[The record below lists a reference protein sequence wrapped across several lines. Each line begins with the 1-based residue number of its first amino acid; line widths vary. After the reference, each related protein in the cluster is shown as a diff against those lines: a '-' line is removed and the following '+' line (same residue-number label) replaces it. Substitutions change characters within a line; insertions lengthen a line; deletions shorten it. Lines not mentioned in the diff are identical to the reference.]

1 MGGSAPRRDHQL
13 PAETTS
19 FVDRRGELTE
29 GRELLARARLV
40 TLTGPG
46 GVGKTRLAARIAAR
60 VRRAFPDGVR
70 FVHLSGLHDP
80 ALVPLAAADAL
91 GLHDHSAQPPL
102 DALVEQVRDRRLL
115 LVVDNCEHLA
125 GACAQLAAALL
136 RGTEGVRILATSRHR
151 LGLTEEHLLEV
162 RPLPVPDPDGDL
174 SAAEGY
180 PALTLFADRAAAV
193 VPGFRLTPGNLAS
206 VARLCRRLDGLPL
219 AIELAA
225 VRMRVLDVD
234 QLLDRLDDR
243 YRFLTTG
250 SPAALPRH
258 QTLRA
263 AVAWS
268 HDLCTGPEQVVW
280 ARLSVLAGAFD
291 LETAEA
297 VCADDTGEG
306 DAGWGTG
313 RPPAGVLLPEGAT
326 GFADDAGSRGAA
338 AGERPHPAQ
347 ALTGPTTPPPPDD
360 GPGNPT
366 PPTLGPADGIA
377 PRPVLRPY
385 PLAAPRSDD
394 GPDSGMPASPVPGP
408 VGVSLSGGVPG
419 PVGVSLSGGVPGPVG
434 VSLSG
439 GAPGPV
445 GVPPSPSVPGLGG
458 ATLPSLALGPGGAT
472 PPSPVPGS
480 GGVPLPPVVF
490 CPGGSMPSLA
500 VSGSGGVAA
509 PLAVPSPG
517 GVAASP
523 AVSGPGGVA
532 AHSAVSGPG
541 GAAASPAVSGP
552 GRVSLPPPVPG
563 SGGVP
568 LPPVVFCP
576 GGSMPSLAVSG
587 SGGVAAPLAVPS
599 PGGVAASPAVSGP
612 GGVAAHSA
620 VSGPGGAAAS
630 PAVSGPG
637 RVSLPP
643 PVLGPGGL
651 TLPWPVPCPGG
662 VTPSLAVPSPGGVA
676 ASLAV
681 PSPGGV
687 AASLAVPGPGGVAA
701 SLAVSGPGGVAA
713 HPVGEAV
720 HAVGD
725 WHAGPG
731 PVGLRADDVLD
742 AVAGLVD
749 KSVLC
754 REPGP
759 GGVRYRMLDT
769 LRQYGLERLRRTA
782 GEEEAA
788 RRRQRDRMLRRV
800 EDCERGWFGPGQPE
814 TVARLRADRDNLRAA
829 LDFSLSTPGEERAGL
844 RLAGTLWFYWHACG
858 VPREG
863 LYWLERALAAS
874 PEPTRERARGL
885 WVAGLLAAT
894 TQDFPRGH
902 RQATE
907 ALALARA
914 LGDPAEAAHAE
925 YVIGVIRL
933 FGDDLPG
940 ALTHFETT
948 VARGPVPGQHLS
960 LVGLDQVELACAL
973 GFLGEADRAV
983 EICEQALRLCE
994 RHGEQWVRSYVLR
1007 ILALA
1012 HTVRRDWPR
1021 AERHAR
1027 EALRL
1032 KHAVHDIIGM
1042 ALTLDLLASIAGERG
1057 AHRHAALLM
1066 GGADRVWADID
1077 TGRWGAHTLN
1087 SVRRDSEERA
1097 CRALGRDAFERAHRR
1112 GGGLGLAELV
1122 GQALQE
1128 PARPR
1133 PGDSPAPHDDTTV
1146 RLTRRETEVARLVA
1160 EGLANQQIADRL
1172 VIARRTAEGHVER
1185 ILSKLGFSNR
1195 SQIAAWVTAQ
1205 R

>member
-13 PAETTS
+13 PVETTS
-19 FVDRRGELTE
+19 FVDRRGELTQ

-60 VRRAFPDGVR
+60 VQRAFPDGVR

-136 RGTEGVRILATSRHR
+136 HGTEGVRVLATSRHR

-193 VPGFRLTPGNLAS
+193 APGFRLTPDNRAS
-206 VARLCRRLDGLPL
+206 VARLCHRLDGLPL

-234 QLLDRLDDR
+234 RLLDRLDDR

-268 HDLCTGPEQVVW
+268 HDLCTGPEQLVW
-280 ARLSVLAGAFD
+280 ARLSVLAGSFD

-297 VCADDTGEG
+297 VCADDTGEP
-306 DAGWGTG
+306 DTGWGTG
-313 RPPAGVLLPEGAT
+313 PAPAEALLPGGVRGARPDVPPPGGA
-326 GFADDAGSRGAA
+326 GFADGT
-338 AGERPHPAQ
+338 GER
-347 ALTGPTTPPPPDD
+347 ALPVQVFAGTVTLPPLDG
-360 GPGNPT
+360 GPGNVV
-366 PPTLGPADGIA
+366 PP
-377 PRPVLRPY
+377 
-385 PLAAPRSDD
+385 
-394 GPDSGMPASPVPGP
+394 MPAPAGGP
-408 VGVSLSGGVPG
+408 
-419 PVGVSLSGGVPGPVG
+419 
-434 VSLSG
+434 
-439 GAPGPV
+439 
-445 GVPPSPSVPGLGG
+445 
-458 ATLPSLALGPGGAT
+458 
-472 PPSPVPGS
+472 
-480 GGVPLPPVVF
+480 VPLPVTRPE
-490 CPGGSMPSLA
+490 SLI
-500 VSGSGGVAA
+500 
-509 PLAVPSPG
+509 VPSPG
-517 GVAASP
+517 G
-523 AVSGPGGVA
+523 
-532 AHSAVSGPG
+532 
-541 GAAASPAVSGP
+541 
-552 GRVSLPPPVPG
+552 
-563 SGGVP
+563 
-568 LPPVVFCP
+568 
-576 GGSMPSLAVSG
+576 
-587 SGGVAAPLAVPS
+587 
-599 PGGVAASPAVSGP
+599 
-612 GGVAAHSA
+612 
-620 VSGPGGAAAS
+620 
-630 PAVSGPG
+630 
-637 RVSLPP
+637 
-643 PVLGPGGL
+643 GL
-651 TLPWPVPCPGG
+651 TLPPQTAGAAGNW
-662 VTPSLAVPSPGGVA
+662 TPRPA
-676 ASLAV
+676 
-681 PSPGGV
+681 
-687 AASLAVPGPGGVAA
+687 
-701 SLAVSGPGGVAA
+701 
-713 HPVGEAV
+713 
-720 HAVGD
+720 
-725 WHAGPG
+725 
-731 PVGLRADDVLD
+731 GLRADDVLD

-759 GGVRYRMLDT
+759 GGLRYRMLDT
-769 LRQYGLERLRRTA
+769 LRQYGLEQLRRCV
-782 GEEEAA
+782 GEEGAA
-788 RRRQRDRMLRRV
+788 RRRQRDWTLRSA
-800 EDCERGWFGPGQPE
+800 EACERGWFGPGQPE

-829 LDFSLSTPGEERAGL
+829 LDFSLSTPGEARAGL

-858 VPREG
+858 APREG
-863 LYWLERALAAS
+863 LYWLDRALAAN
-874 PEPTRERARGL
+874 PEPTPERARGL
-885 WVAGLLAAT
+885 WVAGLLAAA
-894 TQDFPRGH
+894 TQDFPRGRRH
-902 RQATE
+902 ARD
-907 ALALARA
+907 ALALARL
-914 LGDPAEAAHAE
+914 LGDAAEAAHAE
-925 YVIGVIRL
+925 YVIGVLRL

-940 ALTHFETT
+940 ALRHFETT

-960 LVGLDQVELACAL
+960 VVGLDQVELACAL

-983 EICEQALRLCE
+983 EVCERALGLCE
-994 RHGEQWVRSYVLR
+994 RHGELWVRSYVLR

-1012 HTVRRDWPR
+1012 HTVRRDWAR

-1032 KHAVHDIIGM
+1032 KLAVHDVIGI
-1042 ALTLDLLASIAGERG
+1042 ALTLDLLASIATERG
-1057 AHRHAALLM
+1057 AHRHAAVLL

-1077 TGRWGAHTLN
+1077 AARWGARTLN
-1087 SVRRDSEERA
+1087 AARRDSEERA
-1097 CRALGRDAFERAHRR
+1097 CLALGRDAFERAHRR
-1112 GGGLGLAELV
+1112 GAGLGLAELV

-1128 PARPR
+1128 PARPHPCESR
-1133 PGDSPAPHDDTTV
+1133 APHDDTPV
-1146 RLTRRETEVARLVA
+1146 RLTPRETEVARLVA